1 MAFLWGVISLG
12 QVFINKTHMRSFANT
27 LRFFNLFS

>member
-12 QVFINKTHMRSFANT
+12 QVFINKTHMSFANT